1 MFKYSVY
8 VCTVETSL
16 RYVDQSA
23 EAIISSSQPAV
34 NKGLVAMETSPVAA
48 SDEICGSQPTT
59 SVIAKA
65 AKHRSGMVR
74 WEGRRGREE
83 GGGGR
88 KPGEG
93 VDVKSPLLCSH
104 YPFCSGTPLV
114 RGDPKWFCPS
124 GSKNGTG

>member
-74 WEGRRGREE
+74 WEE
-83 GGGGR
+83 GGR
-88 KPGEG
+88 KEGEG
-93 VDVKSPLLCSH
+93 GNQGK
-104 YPFCSGTPLV
+104 G
-114 RGDPKWFCPS
+114 
-124 GSKNGTG
+124 